1 MAVSLRSLPS
11 AFRGS
16 VFEDEASLRLFSSSR
31 GPVYREPLAVVRPA
45 DVESVAVLAQWA
57 SMHGVALIARGAG
70 TGMPGGNTGPGV
82 IVDLTGLTLPLT
94 LEAEGHQLRAG
105 AGVIARDADAEAR
118 RHGRWLPALP
128 SSAEWCTLGG
138 MVANDAAG
146 ARSFRFGPVHEWLRE
161 VTWVRSD
168 GSIEVLHRGDAATQP
183 AWIANVMQILASNG
197 ITDRARWPDVRKN
210 SSGYA
215 LHRAAQSG
223 HAVDLV
229 PASEGTLGL
238 IVEVVVATHPQPQ
251 TTGVALVG
259 LPTLDALPRVAEIA
273 SEAGASACEY
283 FGRRLLEL
291 GELDGDPRLA
301 ALDCRQG
308 AALIEFAGSADEVA
322 AGLSTVT
329 AAAVDLGGSLHSVDT
344 AEVEALWHLRHAAS
358 PTIAR
363 AAAQGRRSLQF
374 IEDSVVPVP
383 RVGQYAQ
390 TVSEILARHD
400 TDGVIFGHLGDG
412 HLHVNPLIDL
422 VHEAWPSRVR
432 DILDEVVQLVGDL
445 GGTLAGEHGDGRLR
459 APLLERIWSP
469 AHMAA
474 FRSVKDLFD
483 PQGVLNPG
491 VIMPLAG
498 QDPLEGFAQGPE
510 LRS

>member
-11 AFRGS
+11 AFRGAT
-16 VFEDEASLRLFSSSR
+16 FEDEASLRHFSSSR
-31 GPVYREPLAVVRPA
+31 GPVFQVPLAVVCPA
-45 DVESVAVLAQWA
+45 DVESVAVLVQWA
-57 SMHGVALIARGAG
+57 SVHGVALIARGAG

-82 IVDLTGLTLPLT
+82 IVDLTGLSAPLT
-94 LEAEGHQLRAG
+94 LEGEGHRLRAG
-105 AGVIARDADAEAR
+105 AGVVARVAESTAR
-118 RHGRWLPALP
+118 SQGRWLPALP

-146 ARSFRFGPVHEWLRE
+146 ARSFRFGPVHQWLEE
-161 VTWVRSD
+161 VTWVRND
-168 GSIEVLHRGDAATQP
+168 GSIEVLRRCDAASQP
-183 AWIANVMQILASNG
+183 AWMGEVMQILAASG
-197 ITDRARWPDVRKN
+197 LSDGARWPDVRKN

-215 LHRAAQSG
+215 LHRASQSG

-229 PASEGTLGL
+229 PASEGTLGV
-238 IVEVVVATHPQPQ
+238 IVEVVVATHPQPE
-251 TTGVALVG
+251 TTGVVLVG
-259 LPTLDALPRVAEIA
+259 LPAFDALPRVAEVA
-273 SEAGASACEY
+273 SAAGASACEY

-291 GELDGDPRLA
+291 GELDHDPRLG

-308 AALIEFAGSADEVA
+308 AALIEFAGSAEEVA
-322 AGLSTVT
+322 VGLATVS
-329 AAAVDLGGSLHSVDT
+329 AEAVDLGGSIHSVDAT
-344 AEVEALWHLRHAAS
+344 EVEALWQLRHAAS

-374 IEDSVVPVP
+374 IEDSVVPVQ
-383 RVGQYAQ
+383 RVGHYAEG
-390 TVSEILARHD
+390 VSQILARHE
-400 TDGVIFGHLGDG
+400 TDGVMFGHLGDG

-422 VHEAWPSRVR
+422 GHQTWPSRVR
-432 DILDEVVQLVGDL
+432 GILNDVVQLVAEL

-474 FRSVKDLFD
+474 FRSIKDLFD
-483 PQGVLNPG
+483 PHGVLNPG
-491 VIMPLAG
+491 VIVPLAG

>member
-16 VFEDEASLRLFSSSR
+16 VFEDEASLRHFSSSR
-31 GPVYREPLAVVRPA
+31 GPVYRVPLAVVRPA
-45 DVESVAVLAQWA
+45 DVESVAVLMQWA
-57 SMHGVALIARGAG
+57 SAHGVALIARGAG

-82 IVDLTGLTLPLT
+82 IVDLSGLAVPLT
-94 LEAEGHQLRAG
+94 LEAEGQRLRAG
-105 AGVIARDADAEAR
+105 AGVIARVADAEAR
-118 RHGRWLPALP
+118 GQGRWLPALP

-146 ARSFRFGPVHEWLRE
+146 ARSFRFGPVHDWLHE

-168 GSIEVLHRGDAATQP
+168 GSIEVLERGDAAAQP
-183 AWIANVMQILASNG
+183 EWMIEVGRILASNG
-197 ITDRARWPDVRKN
+197 ITDGALWPDVRKN

-215 LHRAAQSG
+215 LDRVSRSG
-223 HAVDLV
+223 QAVDLV

-238 IVEVVVATHPQPQ
+238 IVEVVVATHPQPE

-259 LPTLDALPRVAEIA
+259 LPGFDALPRVAEVA
-273 SEAGASACEY
+273 AQAGATACEY

-291 GELDGDPRLA
+291 GELDRDPRLVP
-301 ALDCRQG
+301 LDCRQG
-308 AALIEFAGSADEVA
+308 AALVEFAGSADEVA
-322 AGLSTVT
+322 DGLSTLT
-329 AAAVDLGGSLHSVDT
+329 AAAVDLGGSIHSVDA

-358 PTIAR
+358 PTIAQ
-363 AAAQGRRSLQF
+363 AAAHGRRSLQF
-374 IEDSVVPVP
+374 IEDSVVPVQ

-390 TVSEILARHD
+390 AVSEILARYE

-432 DILDEVVQLVGDL
+432 GILDEVVQLVADL

-459 APLLERIWSP
+459 AALLERIWSP

-474 FRSVKDLFD
+474 FRSIKDLFD
-483 PQGVLNPG
+483 PHGVLNPG
-491 VIMPLAG
+491 VILPLAG